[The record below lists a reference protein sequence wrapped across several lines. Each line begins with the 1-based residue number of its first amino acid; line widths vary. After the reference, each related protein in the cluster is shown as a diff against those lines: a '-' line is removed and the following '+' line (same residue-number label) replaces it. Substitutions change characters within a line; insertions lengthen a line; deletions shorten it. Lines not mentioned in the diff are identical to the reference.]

1 MPLPEFDA
9 SAWRSSR
16 AQRRAMKAAWRR
28 ANGERSGAR
37 LTCQF
42 LLGILFCVLPLWWLG
57 LWGALFSALSLTYL
71 LLPALLSGLAE
82 LWAWGAPARWADVQG
97 QRYSF
102 MGAYLHI
109 ERDEEGWPW
118 LSCEEVRRA
127 GVDLPQ
133 AWIVQAR
140 LDPARC
146 LLDARG
152 RRLQLRADAL
162 LAGLQGTAQP
172 RGHKFALW
180 LQRVVIYPAE
190 RAAGRL

>member
-9 SAWRSSR
+9 TAFRSSR
-16 AQRRAMKAAWRR
+16 ALRRAMKAAWRR
-28 ANGERSGAR
+28 ADGEHSGAR
-37 LTCQF
+37 LLGQF
-42 LLGILFCVLPLWWLG
+42 LLGLLLCVLPVWWLG
-57 LWGALFSALSLTYL
+57 LWGALFSATALTYL

-82 LWAWGAPARWADVQG
+82 LWAWAAPARWADVQG

-109 ERDEEGWPW
+109 ERDLDGQPW

-127 GVDLPQ
+127 GVDLPES
-133 AWIVQAR
+133 WIVQAR

-146 LLDARG
+146 RMDASG

-180 LQRVVIYPAE
+180 LQRVVIYPAD
-190 RAAGRL
+190 RAARRR

>member
-1 MPLPEFDA
+1 MAWADLDA
-9 SAWRSSR
+9 IAARQSQAL
-16 AQRRAMKAAWRR
+16 RRAMRAAVRR
-28 ANGERSGAR
+28 SNGEQSGLR
-37 LTCQF
+37 
-42 LLGILFCVLPLWWLG
+42 LLGQGVFGLLLCLLPLWGLGFWGLIFCAPG
-57 LWGALFSALSLTYL
+57 LWFF
-71 LLPALLSGLAE
+71 LLPALAEGLPE
-82 LWAWGAPARWADVQG
+82 LWAWAAPARWADVQG

-109 ERDEEGWPW
+109 ERDAEGQPW
-118 LSCEEVRRA
+118 LSCEEVRAA

-146 LLDARG
+146 RLDARG
-152 RRLQLRADAL
+152 KRLQLRADAL

-180 LQRVVIYPAE
+180 LQRVVIFPAD
-190 RAAGRL
+190 RAARRR